1 MLTDQV
7 FTLPMNCLRVNQRK
21 PKRYLL
27 KLLFSKFHLVKVPSI
42 SQTNKKNFKIHKQR
56 KSVSWFQS
64 NLHLQRLLEITITD
78 IKHHDPF
85 SLAWFTMHEEPLTI
99 WALYLHTA
107 YTFEKTFNLIMANKS
122 EFMEHETSLSFPADD
137 VNMQCQVQIAA
148 LQNCSDH
155 NIIKIAKSCQKCK
168 QFPTVENCI
177 CISKQL
183 IEKILKVCIQM
194 LKTLLLPPKADLYL
208 SFGCYVSRV
217 FKDYSSRMKYSI
229 DIT

>member
-1 MLTDQV
+1 M
-7 FTLPMNCLRVNQRK
+7 
-21 PKRYLL
+21 
-27 KLLFSKFHLVKVPSI
+27 
-42 SQTNKKNFKIHKQR
+42 
-56 KSVSWFQS
+56 
-64 NLHLQRLLEITITD
+64 TITY
-78 IKHHDPF
+78 IKHQDPF
-85 SLAWFTMHEEPLTI
+85 SLACFTMHEEPLTI

-107 YTFEKTFNLIMANKS
+107 YTFAKTFILIMANES
-122 EFMEHETSLSFPADD
+122 EFTAHETSLSFPADD

-194 LKTLLLPPKADLYL
+194 LKTLLLPPKADLNL

-217 FKDYSSRMKYSI
+217 FKDHSSGVKYSI

>member
-1 MLTDQV
+1 
-7 FTLPMNCLRVNQRK
+7 
-21 PKRYLL
+21 
-27 KLLFSKFHLVKVPSI
+27 
-42 SQTNKKNFKIHKQR
+42 
-56 KSVSWFQS
+56 
-64 NLHLQRLLEITITD
+64 
-78 IKHHDPF
+78 
-85 SLAWFTMHEEPLTI
+85 MHEEPLTI

-122 EFMEHETSLSFPADD
+122 EFMAHETSLCFPADD

-217 FKDYSSRMKYSI
+217 FKDYSSGMKYSI
-229 DIT
+229 DITWEPMGRHGFRIVWICRQTTFNQTSVGNVDVTWHQFDVFMQELNGFLRTPGQLSTFFPRASKLQRTKF

>member
-1 MLTDQV
+1 
-7 FTLPMNCLRVNQRK
+7 
-21 PKRYLL
+21 
-27 KLLFSKFHLVKVPSI
+27 
-42 SQTNKKNFKIHKQR
+42 
-56 KSVSWFQS
+56 
-64 NLHLQRLLEITITD
+64 
-78 IKHHDPF
+78 
-85 SLAWFTMHEEPLTI
+85 
-99 WALYLHTA
+99 
-107 YTFEKTFNLIMANKS
+107 MANES
-122 EFMEHETSLSFPADD
+122 EFTAHETSLSFPADD
-137 VNMQCQVQIAA
+137 LNMQCQVQIAA

-217 FKDYSSRMKYSI
+217 FKDHSSGTTYSI
-229 DIT
+229 DITWEPMGIHGFRIVWICRQTTFNQTSVGNVDVPWHQFDVFMQELNGFLRTPGQLSTFFPRASKLQRTKF